1 MSNDKSGQDQPFTIL
16 DSFFFDRKF
25 PEKDVFKGY
34 QLVRYA
40 DGDFG
45 IIYKS
50 VGVKIE
56 EKDRGAYTLES
67 AHEKGPEAD
76 IRRTFE
82 YLKTKNLGVA
92 LEKPEKV
99 RSFKLRENEQI
110 VARVVTITKDINTGL
125 AELRL
130 MVGDKKLI
138 MKIKSAHAQNLD
150 KGHHI
155 SINGTKEGIKINV
168 LREHARTISRTI
180 P

>member
-1 MSNDKSGQDQPFTIL
+1 MIKDNIGQNQPFTVL
-16 DSFFFDRKF
+16 DSFFFDKQF

-56 EKDRGAYTLES
+56 EKERGAYTLES

-76 IRRTFE
+76 IRKTFN
-82 YLKTKNLGVA
+82 YLKTKNLGIAV
-92 LEKPEKV
+92 EKPEKV
-99 RSFKLRENEQI
+99 RSFSLQENEQI
-110 VARVVTITKDINTGL
+110 VARVMTITKDINTGL

-130 MVGDKKLI
+130 MAGDKKLI
-138 MKIKSAHAQNLD
+138 MKIKSVHAKNLEQ
-150 KGHHI
+150 GHQI

-168 LREHARTISRTI
+168 MKEHARTLSRTMS
-180 P
+180 

>member
-1 MSNDKSGQDQPFTIL
+1 MIKDNNGQNQPFTVL

-56 EKDRGAYTLES
+56 EKERGAYTLES

-76 IRRTFE
+76 IRKTFE

-92 LEKPEKV
+92 MEKTENV
-99 RSFKLRENEQI
+99 RSFKLKENEQI
-110 VARVVTITKDINTGL
+110 VARVITITKDINTGI

-138 MKIKSAHAQNLD
+138 MKIRNAHAQNLE

-168 LREHARTISRTI
+168 LREHARVLNRTIS
-180 P
+180 